1 MTATA
6 PIPPT
11 RQELIRLLRK
21 HKQEWRSL
29 YGIQNITLFGSLAR
43 GEAPASSDVDL
54 CVILDLP
61 NPLALVH
68 FRDAVQVLLGRR
80 VDVVSCWQGM
90 NPALRREVQRDSA
103 YIATVRQLTPDTTKT
118 VALSSPTARG
128 RWRGRSP
135 TRRRR

>member
-1 MTATA
+1 MA
-6 PIPPT
+6 
-11 RQELIRLLRK
+11 LK
-21 HKQEWRSL
+21 
-29 YGIQNITLFGSLAR
+29 NITLFGSLAR
-43 GEAPASSDVDL
+43 DEATASSDVDL

-68 FRDAVQVLLGRR
+68 FRDAVQVLLGPR

-90 NPALRREVQRDSA
+90 NPALRREVQRDSV

-135 TRRRR
+135 TSRRR